1 MIYEKLNKLAIAA
14 ETETEIAEAQEAVLG
29 SSNLISEDEQ
39 HELLTLLNA
48 KQDALEEEQAE

>member
-1 MIYEKLNKLAIAA
+1 MYYEKLKIKADLA
-14 ETETEIAEAQEAVLG
+14 ETETEIAEAQELVLG

-48 KQDALEEEQAE
+48 KQDAIEAE